1 MKIQHF
7 TATPP
12 EAAPEAP
19 GVSIRWVITAKDG
32 APNFAMRV
40 FDVQPGAAS
49 PRHQHAWE
57 HEVFILEGKGVVR
70 DEAGDTPVEAG
81 YVVLVKP
88 GEMHQFV
95 NTGEG
100 LLRFIC
106 LIPHQQP

>member
-7 TATPP
+7 TATQP
-12 EAAPEAP
+12 EAVPEAP
-19 GVSIRWVITAKDG
+19 GVSIRWVITDKDG
-32 APNFAMRV
+32 APSFAMRV

-49 PRHQHAWE
+49 PYHQHPWE
-57 HEVFILEGKGVVR
+57 HEVGILEGKGAVR
-70 DEAGDTPVEAG
+70 SETGDTPVEAG
-81 YVVLVKP
+81 YVVLVRP

-106 LIPHQQP
+106 LIPHPQT